1 MSLPATTAKEK
12 SQTLMA
18 VLQARKEVFREL
30 LPKYLTPEK
39 LFRVAQ
45 LAMSKNPALL
55 ACSPASFVVA
65 MMDSARCGLEPNGQ
79 DAALIPYGTE
89 CQFQPM
95 WRGLV
100 KQAVNAGAAK
110 KIMARLVF
118 ANDKFRIWYDPEPHI
133 NHEPAND
140 DEGEIIGAYAYAI
153 LPDDSLQ
160 IEFMNKRQLDHIKA
174 KSRSRSGPWTTDPE
188 EMYRKTPTK
197 RLFKYLP
204 VPDEVEYAVQ
214 VDNLMETGQARNDIP
229 LLDKVPEDMNV
240 PQTAK
245 IKEQLKRGRKPT
257 SPEPVDEEIS
267 SDTVHST
274 GDEQSTP
281 TEGATESQGPDLGE
295 VLTKLAENGWPLNK
309 LEMRFGKP
317 AKDWNETELS
327 ILADMATEYL

>member
-1 MSLPATTAKEK
+1 MSNLPTTAKEK
-12 SQTLMA
+12 SQNLMM
-18 VLQARKEVFREL
+18 VLQARKDAFREL

-55 ACSPASFVVA
+55 ACTPASFVVA

-100 KQAVNAGAAK
+100 KQAINAGAAK

-118 ANDKFRIWYDPEPHI
+118 ANDRFKIWYDPEPHI
-133 NHEPAND
+133 NHEPANE
-140 DEGEIIGAYAYAI
+140 DEGEIVGAYAYAI

-160 IEFMNKRQLDHIKA
+160 IEYMNRRQLDHIRA
-174 KSRSRSGPWTTDPE
+174 KSRSRGGPWSTDPE

-204 VPDEVEYAVQ
+204 VSDEVEYAVQ
-214 VDNLMETGQARNDIP
+214 VDNMVESGGQRNDIP
-229 LLDKVPEDMNV
+229 ILDKAPEDLKV
-240 PQTAK
+240 PQSEGIKEKIRRTRTAK
-245 IKEQLKRGRKPT
+245 EPEEPAQEAAETPPINGPVRG
-257 SPEPVDEEIS
+257 I
-267 SDTVHST
+267 
-274 GDEQSTP
+274 
-281 TEGATESQGPDLGE
+281 TESQVDIIEALMASKGIPNIE
-295 VLTKLAENGWPLNK
+295 VCRDAGVSAISEMDYMTAEKAMAKLRAIE
-309 LEMRFGKP
+309 
-317 AKDWNETELS
+317 A
-327 ILADMATEYL
+327 IQ